1 MQRKQALVSR
11 RTALEESLEKAREMR
26 ESLYAEI
33 GMRRERGTLEAVD
46 AFIARK
52 TRQREGLMETS
63 EHLNRR
69 YGELRQLLSQA
80 KGERSF
86 DELKLE
92 AQQLKTRRDEAAMEF
107 AKLLLARHMLEAAIA
122 SWESKSQ
129 PEVYARASEL
139 LSLMTDGK
147 WVKVFMSADGR
158 LQVTDALRTVREPVH
173 LSLGTCQ
180 QLYLALRIALLVTAD
195 NVGRAVP
202 IIADDILVNFDSQ
215 RRAGAAKALAQ
226 LARHRQVIL
235 LTCHEEIVET
245 MRVADPGLTEVVL

>member
-1 MQRKQALVSR
+1 
-11 RTALEESLEKAREMR
+11 
-26 ESLYAEI
+26 
-33 GMRRERGTLEAVD
+33 
-46 AFIARK
+46 
-52 TRQREGLMETS
+52 
-63 EHLNRR
+63 
-69 YGELRQLLSQA
+69 
-80 KGERSF
+80 
-86 DELKLE
+86 
-92 AQQLKTRRDEAAMEF
+92 MEF

-147 WVKVFMSADGR
+147 WVKVSMSADGR

-202 IIADDILVNFDSQ
+202 
-215 RRAGAAKALAQ
+215 KALAQ